1 MTATNPEAP
10 PLRVAVIGYSFMG
23 RIHTQAWLTA
33 GRFFD
38 LGTRVEVA
46 AVCGRDA
53 TAAAEFAERFGIPR
67 VFTDWR
73 DVVADPGIDV
83 VDICT
88 PGDTHAE
95 IAIAAL
101 DAGTHV
107 LCEKPLAN
115 SVADAERMTEA
126 AEAAAARGVRSL
138 VGFNYRRTPALALAR
153 RLVEQGRIGE
163 IRHIRATYLQDWI
176 ADPAFPLVWRLRADV
191 AGSGALGDIG
201 AHIVDLAAHVTGHR
215 LSGVSALTETFVKQR
230 PLAGSSAGLAATADG
245 VGGEARMGEV
255 TVDDAVVVIARTDR
269 GALATFEATRFATG
283 RRNAM
288 AIEVNGSRGSFR
300 FDFER
305 MNELEFHDHT
315 LPAAEHGFRRIL
327 ATERDHPYA
336 GSWWPPGHGLGYEQ
350 TFVHEVADFATAIV
364 AGTPVEPS
372 FRDGLYVQRVL
383 DAIAHSAAN
392 DAAWSAV

>member
-73 DVVADPGIDV
+73 DVVADPGIDL

-107 LCEKPLAN
+107 LCEKPLAMN
-115 SVADAERMTEA
+115 A
-126 AEAAAARGVRSL
+126 AEAKEMCRAAKERGKILQVALQTRFGGPARFVKSFIDNGNMGHIYYARAKALRRRGVPHWG
-138 VGFNYRRTPALALAR
+138 VFIDK
-153 RLVEQGRIGE
+153 EKQGGG
-163 IRHIRATYLQDWI
+163 
-176 ADPAFPLVWRLRADV
+176 PLI
-191 AGSGALGDIG
+191 DIG
-201 AHIVDLAAHVTGHR
+201 VHILDLT
-215 LSGVSALTETFVKQR
+215 LFF
-230 PLAGSSAGLAATADG
+230 
-245 VGGEARMGEV
+245 MGYPKP
-255 TVDDAVVVIARTDR
+255 IS
-269 GALATFEATRFATG
+269 ATG
-283 RRNAM
+283 K
-288 AIEVNGSRGSFR
+288 SW
-300 FDFER
+300 D
-305 MNELEFHDHT
+305 L
-315 LPAAEHGFRRIL
+315 L
-327 ATERDHPYA
+327 AKDR
-336 GSWWPPGHGLGYEQ
+336 S
-350 TFVHEVADFATAIV
+350 V
-364 AGTPVEPS
+364 
-372 FRDGLYVQRVL
+372 
-383 DAIAHSAAN
+383 
-392 DAAWSAV
+392 

>member
-126 AEAAAARGVRSL
+126 AEAAAARATDELLDSDAAPTAI
-138 VGFNYRRTPALALAR
+138 FAHSDELAMGAMGAILAR
-153 RLVEQGRIGE
+153 GLRVPEDIALIGIDDHPLAAPLGLSTVRQPVREQGE
-163 IRHIRATYLQDWI
+163 IVGRMVLQ
-176 ADPAFPLVWRLRADV
+176 
-191 AGSGALGDIG
+191 ALGIEGDGIDPRSV
-201 AHIVDLAAHVTGHR
+201 IVP
-215 LSGVSALTETFVKQR
+215 TE
-230 PLAGSSAGLAATADG
+230 L
-245 VGGEARMGEV
+245 
-255 TVDDAVVVIARTDR
+255 IARRSTDV
-269 GALATFEATRFATG
+269 
-283 RRNAM
+283 RR
-288 AIEVNGSRGSFR
+288 
-300 FDFER
+300 
-305 MNELEFHDHT
+305 
-315 LPAAEHGFRRIL
+315 
-327 ATERDHPYA
+327 
-336 GSWWPPGHGLGYEQ
+336 
-350 TFVHEVADFATAIV
+350 
-364 AGTPVEPS
+364 
-372 FRDGLYVQRVL
+372 
-383 DAIAHSAAN
+383 
-392 DAAWSAV
+392 